1 MTGGVSGGVLLVGY
15 GNVMR
20 SDDGLGWHAAGRLAE
35 DQRFDGSVVL
45 QRQQL
50 TPELALDISESALVV
65 LIDANT
71 ALAPGVFSVKMVE
84 PAADVPDRTWSHHV
98 SPTTL
103 VTIARELY
111 GRACEVYIVSCG
123 VQSLDIGDRLS
134 PVVEQALPQ
143 MVDAIAELV
152 ALRAVLPDGL
162 DEEGRIL

>member
-1 MTGGVSGGVLLVGY
+1 MTDGVLLVGY
-15 GNVMR
+15 GNAMR
-20 SDDGLGWHAAGRLAE
+20 SDDGLGWHAAERLAE
-35 DQRFDGSVVL
+35 DQRLAGSVVL

-65 LIDANT
+65 LIDAST
-71 ALAPGVFSVKMVE
+71 ALAPGVFSVTMVE
-84 PAADVPDRTWSHHV
+84 PAADVLDRTWSHHV

-103 VTIARELY
+103 VAIARELY
-111 GRACEVYIVSCG
+111 GRACEVYVVSCG

-152 ALRAVLPDGL
+152 VLRAVLPEGL